1 MDWEFYPQGLRYFIE
16 RVHYEYN
23 KKIPIYITENGMANK
38 DFLDNK
44 NEIIDEDRIE
54 YFDLHLKEILKCLH
68 EGIPIKGYFA
78 WSLMDNYEW
87 SFGYEKRFGM
97 VYVDYQSFKR
107 IPKKSYYE
115 FQKNLCV

>member
-16 RVHYEYN
+16 RIHYEYN

-54 YFDLHLKEILKCLH
+54 YFNLHLKEVLKCLH
-68 EGIPIKGYFA
+68 KGIPIKGYFA